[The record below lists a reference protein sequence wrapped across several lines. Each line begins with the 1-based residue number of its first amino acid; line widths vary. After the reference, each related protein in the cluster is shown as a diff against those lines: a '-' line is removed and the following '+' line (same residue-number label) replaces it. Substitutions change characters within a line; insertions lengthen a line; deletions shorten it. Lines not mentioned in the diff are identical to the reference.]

1 MLALADACRS
11 LYCKNFHEVK
21 DNILR
26 LIHGKPLTVL
36 NFAFKAACEGGNK
49 DTIEFLIQHGA
60 NDWNKGLEGACK
72 GGQENVAYDMIQ
84 RSQNTI
90 EWNNTLLKAACCGG
104 NENLIQLAIDHM
116 RKNNI
121 DINWDES
128 ILLTCESGNLQVII
142 SNGMKEHHHFDWASI
157 LYKVIET
164 SRYYKIGYRYEVIE
178 AKLGIKP
185 HNKQLALIQ
194 MITEHSYRDNVVIN
208 WNMALQKACHA
219 FPIREIMSCVVEYG
233 LKEHYLF
240 DWDAA
245 FLRACKFQNS
255 QIIYDLWILGAKNM
269 DQIPLGCIRQLLNMG
284 MDPKVFQTLEAQK
297 CLQVY
302 VTKRQKKQKQIKNV
316 LKVLLCSD
324 VLSVISKYIEY

>member
-1 MLALADACRS
+1 MLALADACRN

-26 LIHGKPLTVL
+26 LIHGKPLPMI
-36 NFAFKAACEGGNK
+36 NFAFSAACEGGNK
-49 DTIEFLIQHGA
+49 DTIELLIQHGA
-60 NDWNKGLEGACK
+60 NDWNKGLQGACK
-72 GGQENVAYDMIQ
+72 GGQENVAYDMLQ

-90 EWNNTLLKAACCGG
+90 EWNHTILKAACCGG

-116 RKNNI
+116 KKNNT

-128 ILLTCESGNLQVII
+128 ILLTCESGNLQII
-142 SNGMKEHHHFDWASI
+142 IQNGMKEHHHFDWASI

-164 SRYYKIGYRYEVIE
+164 SRQYKYRYSFLPNYID
-178 AKLGIKP
+178 
-185 HNKQLALIQ
+185 QRLALIQ

-208 WNMALQKACHA
+208 WNMALQKACRA
-219 FPIREIMSCVVEYG
+219 FPIKEMVSCVVEYG

-245 FLRACKFQNS
+245 FLRACKSQNS
-255 QIIYDLWILGAKNM
+255 QIIYELWMYGAKKTEE
-269 DQIPLGCIRQLLNMG
+269 IPLGCIRQLLNMG
-284 MDPKVFQTLEAQK
+284 MDPKVFQTCEAQK

-302 VTKRQKKQKQIKNV
+302 VTKRQKKQKQIKSV
-316 LKVLLCSD
+316 LKVLLCPD
-324 VLSVISKYIEY
+324 VLSVISKYVEY